1 MVQTKE
7 GTFASVAHD
16 GATIHTKAW
25 LPDESAP
32 PVAVVVWSHG
42 VHEHLGRFERLYERF
57 VRARIA
63 TYAWDH
69 VGHGKSGFSGGKPH
83 QFAAGFD
90 AVVADAVQFA
100 KCAFPLPLPNPA
112 GRIHPSPVTSRR
124 PFPPDASPTARVL
137 LPRVA
142 GASARNI
149 PPRSPYSSAACLS
162 AASSSRTRAWRPPT
176 RGGRGWSSPRP
187 R

>member
-69 VGHGKSGFSGGKPH
+69 VGHGKSGFSGGKSH

-100 KCAFPLPLPNPA
+100 KCAFPS
-112 GRIHPSPVTSRR
+112 PSRTPRGEST
-124 PFPPDASPTARVL
+124 
-137 LPRVA
+137 LPRVVT
-142 GASARNI
+142 SSLPARRLTDRPR
-149 PPRSPYSSAACLS
+149 PP
-162 AASSSRTRAWRPPT
+162 SSRRRSVPREISLHGPRIPRRRVFRRPRRRARVVATPDARWAW
-176 RGGRGWSSPRP
+176 WSSPRP